1 MMNYT
6 MSKEG
11 HKMIYQI
18 QDNAYEMPRNQ
29 YKQVIKML
37 KSKHKKMNIIL
48 AVEKSGKAIALRS
61 IFETRKELLEAV
73 KDYRVDGYEVSYNM
87 GK

>member
-1 MMNYT
+1 
-6 MSKEG
+6 
-11 HKMIYQI
+11 MIYQI